1 MAIQFST
8 PDLEQT
14 PSLERVLRQF
24 QSAIESQGKTIS
36 AQLPNLELIN
46 QIAPLI
52 RSQLQVKGTAP
63 LNLQSLPGTSIDASQ
78 IQSGTLS
85 VARGGTGS
93 GTASGARTNL
103 GAAQSQ
109 SPGGPHTITLA
120 KITGGGT
127 NGSITFNAEGVITAF
142 VDPT

>member
-1 MAIQFST
+1 MTIQFST

-24 QSAIESQGKTIS
+24 QNAIETQEKTIS
-36 AQLPNLELIN
+36 IN
-46 QIAPLI
+46 QPALSLLNQLVPLI
-52 RSQLQVKGTAP
+52 RQQLQVKGNTP

-85 VARGGTGS
+85 ISRGGTGS
-93 GTASGARTNL
+93 GTASGALTNL
-103 GAAQSQ
+103 GAAQAQ

-120 KITGGGT
+120 KITGGGS
-127 NGSITFNAEGVITAF
+127 NGSITFNAQGVITAF